1 LKKGGNR
8 MPTVG
13 VFNKEGNKVS
23 EMELSESIFAVE
35 VNEYALHQVVVALLA
50 NKRQGTQSTKTRSE
64 VRGGGAK
71 PWRQKGTGRARQGS
85 IRAPQWIK
93 GGIVFAPKPR
103 DYRVS
108 VPKSMRKVAMKSAL
122 TSKVQENQMIILES
136 LNFEAP
142 KTKNIIQ
149 MLKALEANKALIITA
164 ESNEV
169 VYKSARN
176 IQGINIIPA
185 NNINVYDLLKYEK
198 LIITKDAVSKIEEVY
213 A

>member
-1 LKKGGNR
+1 

-13 VFNKEGNKVS
+13 VFNKEGNKVAD
-23 EMELSESIFAVE
+23 MELNEKVFGTE

-64 VRGGGAK
+64 VRGGGIK

-122 TSKVQENQMIILES
+122 TSKVQENQMIVLES
-136 LNFEAP
+136 LAFEAP
-142 KTKNIIQ
+142 KTKNMVE
-149 MLKALEANKALIITA
+149 MLKAFEANKALIITA
-164 ESNEV
+164 ESNEA

-176 IQGINIIPA
+176 IQGVSVIPA
-185 NNINVYDLLKYEK
+185 NNINVYDILKYEK
-198 LIITKDAVSKIEEVY
+198 LFITKDAVSKIEEVY

>member
-1 LKKGGNR
+1 
-8 MPTVG
+8 
-13 VFNKEGNKVS
+13 
-23 EMELSESIFAVE
+23 
-35 VNEYALHQVVVALLA
+35 
-50 NKRQGTQSTKTRSE
+50 
-64 VRGGGAK
+64 
-71 PWRQKGTGRARQGS
+71 
-85 IRAPQWIK
+85 
-93 GGIVFAPKPR
+93 
-103 DYRVS
+103 
-108 VPKSMRKVAMKSAL
+108 MKSAL

-136 LNFEAP
+136 LNFDAP
-142 KTKNIIQ
+142 KTKSMLE

-176 IQGINIIPA
+176 IQGISVIPA

>member
-1 LKKGGNR
+1 

-13 VFNKEGNKVS
+13 LFNQEGKQVGDIQLNDNVFG
-23 EMELSESIFAVE
+23 VE
-35 VNEYALHQVVVALLA
+35 VNTDAMHQVVVALLA
-50 NKRQGTQSTKTRSE
+50 NKRQGTQSAKTRAE
-64 VRGGGAK
+64 VRGGGIK

-103 DYRVS
+103 DYRMS
-108 VPKSMRKVAMKSAL
+108 VPKSMRRVAMKSAL
-122 TSKVQENQMIILES
+122 PSKVQDGQMVVLET
-136 LNFEAP
+136 LAFEAP
-142 KTKNIIQ
+142 KTKK
-149 MLKALEANKALIITA
+149 MVEVLKAFDAKKTLIITG

-169 VYKSARN
+169 LYKSARN
-176 IQGINIIPA
+176 IADVQIMPV
-185 NNINVYDLLKYEK
+185 NNINVYDLLKFEK

>member
-1 LKKGGNR
+1 

-13 VFNKEGNKVS
+13 LFNQEGKQVGDIQLNNNVFG
-23 EMELSESIFAVE
+23 VE
-35 VNEYALHQVVVALLA
+35 VNTDAMHQVVVALLA
-50 NKRQGTQSTKTRSE
+50 NKRQGTQSAKTRAE
-64 VRGGGAK
+64 VRGGGIK

-85 IRAPQWIK
+85 IRSPQWIK

-108 VPKSMRKVAMKSAL
+108 VPKSMRRVAMKSAL
-122 TSKVQENQMIILES
+122 TSKVQDNQMVVLES
-136 LNFEAP
+136 LAFEAP
-142 KTKNIIQ
+142 KTKN
-149 MLKALEANKALIITA
+149 MVEVLKAFDAKKTLIITG

-169 VYKSARN
+169 LYKSARN
-176 IQGINIIPA
+176 IADVQIMPV
-185 NNINVYDLLKYEK
+185 NNINVYDLLKFEK

>member
-1 LKKGGNR
+1 

-13 VFNKEGNKVS
+13 LFNQEGKQVGDIQLNDNVFG
-23 EMELSESIFAVE
+23 VE
-35 VNEYALHQVVVALLA
+35 VNQDAMHQMVVALLA
-50 NKRQGTQSTKTRSE
+50 NKRQGTQSAKTRAE
-64 VRGGGAK
+64 VRGGGIK

-103 DYRVS
+103 DYRMS
-108 VPKSMRKVAMKSAL
+108 VPKSMRRVAMKSAL
-122 TSKVQENQMIILES
+122 TSKVQEGEMIVLEN
-136 LNFEAP
+136 LTFEAP
-142 KTKNIIQ
+142 KTKNMIEV
-149 MLKALEANKALIITA
+149 LKAFEAKKTLIVTA
-164 ESNEV
+164 ESNEA

-176 IQGINIIPA
+176 IAGVEVMPV
-185 NNINVYDLLKYEK
+185 NNINVYDLLKFQK